1 MTALCI
7 VLGILVLLLLLA
19 LAPVGVRDESR
30 NATGTQKLYADV

>member
-19 LAPVGVRDESR
+19 LAPVACGPLI
-30 NATGTQKLYADV
+30 TGTFASR